1 MAVVA
6 IESAGVCDVARRDRS
21 VDRDLSHAVSGLR
34 AAFAAA
40 PLPLGLAGSGALRT
54 ERARVVEQV
63 DDYLLPRLAG
73 PDAPALVVVGGPTG
87 VGKSTLVNSL
97 AGRRVTTPGLLRPT
111 TRSPVLVHHPDDRD
125 WFGPDRIL
133 PTLDRVDH
141 PTTDHGCIQLVA
153 SRTTPRGLAILDA
166 PDFDSIDDLN
176 RELATKLLAAADV
189 WLFVTS
195 AARYSDEVP
204 WQQLSLALERDT
216 AAAVVMNRIPAED
229 RATVTPHLGRMLAD
243 RGIADD
249 RVFFIEHGPV
259 DESGRLPLS
268 YVADV
273 RSWLDGLARDV
284 DARAAAVQQTVGGA
298 VRRAAGVAASVA
310 DAAVRQVEAVSELLT
325 VADRVYAAEV
335 DALRGALGDGSLLR
349 GDLRAQ
355 WGELFGRYDVPPID
369 ETVAALDAR
378 RSRSEAELQA
388 QVDSL
393 VLALDLTL
401 ETLVV
406 DHAERAAARAS
417 AELRATAHGS
427 ALLDWSS
434 EDLSRPARGL
444 ATRTRKAT
452 GAVRRRLVAL
462 VADQLGGDGGLRDLS
477 SRALAVALVLHAISA
492 PAGAAPADAD
502 ATAHGLLR
510 RAREEVIK
518 TTTALLAEE
527 RDRYLRPVLDWN
539 LAPDAPGRLRAAADD
554 VSRALLRYE
563 ASGGWRS

>member
-1 MAVVA
+1 MVVVA
-6 IESAGVCDVARRDRS
+6 IESVEVSDVARRDRTI
-21 VDRDLSHAVSGLR
+21 DRELALAVEGLR

-40 PLPLGLAGSGALRT
+40 PLPLALAGSGALRT

-111 TRSPVLVHHPDDRD
+111 TRSPVLVHHPDDRR

-141 PTTDHGCIQLVA
+141 PTTDHGSLQLVA
-153 SRTTPRGLAILDA
+153 SRTAPRGLAILDA
-166 PDFDSIDDLN
+166 PDFDSIDDRN

-195 AARYSDEVP
+195 AARYSDELP
-204 WQQLSLALERDT
+204 WHQLSLALERDT
-216 AAAVVMNRIPAED
+216 ATAVVMNRIPAED
-229 RATVTPHLGRMLAD
+229 RATVTPHLGRMLAE
-243 RGIADD
+243 RGIADE
-249 RVFFIEHGPV
+249 RVFFIEHGKV
-259 DESGRLPLS
+259 DESGRLPAS
-268 YVADV
+268 YVADL
-273 RSWLDGLARDV
+273 RSYLDGLAADV
-284 DARAAAVQQTVGGA
+284 DARTAAVQQTVGGA

-310 DAAVRQVEAVSELLT
+310 DAAVLQVEAVSELLT

-369 ETVAALDAR
+369 ETMAALEAR
-378 RSRSEAELQA
+378 RSRSPGDLQG
-388 QVDSL
+388 QVDRL

-417 AELRATAHGS
+417 EELRATTHGS

-444 ATRTRKAT
+444 PTRTRKAT
-452 GAVRRRLVAL
+452 GAVRRRLVAA

-492 PAGAAPADAD
+492 PAGAPPAEAE
-502 ATAHGLLR
+502 TAHGLLK
-510 RAREEVIK
+510 RAREEVLR
-518 TTTALLAEE
+518 TLTALLAEE

-539 LAPDAPGRLRAAADD
+539 LAPDAPGRLRAAAED
-554 VSRALLRYE
+554 VARTLHRYE
-563 ASGGWRS
+563 AHGGWRS

>member
-1 MAVVA
+1 MVVVA
-6 IESAGVCDVARRDRS
+6 IETAAAGDVVRRDRAA
-21 VDRDLSHAVSGLR
+21 DRELSLAVEGLR

-40 PLPLGLAGSGALRT
+40 PLPLALAGSAALRT

-111 TRSPVLVHHPDDRD
+111 TRSPVLVHHPDDRE

-141 PTTDHGCIQLVA
+141 PTTDHGSLQLVA
-153 SRTTPRGLAILDA
+153 SRTAPRGLAILDA
-166 PDFDSIDDLN
+166 PDFDSIDDRN

-195 AARYSDEVP
+195 AARYSDELP
-204 WQQLSLALERDT
+204 WHQLSLALERNT
-216 AAAVVMNRIPAED
+216 ATAVVMNRIPTED
-229 RATVTPHLGRMLAD
+229 RDTVTPHLGRMLAE
-243 RGIADD
+243 RGIADE
-249 RVFFIEHGPV
+249 RVFFIEHGLV
-259 DESGRLPLS
+259 DESGRLPAT
-268 YVADV
+268 YVADL
-273 RSWLDGLARDV
+273 RAYLDGLAADIS
-284 DARAAAVQQTVGGA
+284 ARTAAVQQTVGGA

-310 DAAVRQVEAVSELLT
+310 EAAVLQVEAVSELLT
-325 VADRVYAAEV
+325 VADRVYAAEA
-335 DALRGALGDGSLLR
+335 DDLRAALGDGSLLC
-349 GDLRAQ
+349 GELRAQ
-355 WGELFGRYDVPPID
+355 WSELFGRYDVPPVD
-369 ETVAALDAR
+369 ETVAALEAL
-378 RSRSEAELQA
+378 RSRSAEDLQQ
-388 QVDSL
+388 QVDRL

-417 AELRATAHGS
+417 AELRATTHGS

-444 ATRTRKAT
+444 ATRTRKTT
-452 GAVRRRLVAL
+452 GAVRRRLVAA

-492 PAGAAPADAD
+492 PAGAPPAEAE
-502 ATAHGLLR
+502 TAHGLLR
-510 RAREEVIK
+510 RAREDVLRAL
-518 TTTALLAEE
+518 TSLLAEE

-554 VSRALLRYE
+554 VARALLRYE
-563 ASGGWRS
+563 AQGGWRS